1 MGISYPDKT
10 NVQGFGKSQTF
21 TKTKISDG
29 TYGSSSAPSG
39 RAVIGG
45 GFNPSYDTTIDFLQI
60 GTTGNATDFGDLSIN
75 KGETGCISS
84 FTRAQL
90 VWRKYI
96 SISKCDQHNRL
107 CSLCNTW

>member
-1 MGISYPDKT
+1 MENLRHLQKQNIRRHLSL
-10 NVQGFGKSQTF
+10 VHLQHL
-21 TKTKISDG
+21 
-29 TYGSSSAPSG
+29 SG

-45 GFNPSYDTTIDFLQI
+45 GFNTSYDTTIDFLQI

-84 FTRAQL
+84 LLNSL

-96 SISKCDQHNRL
+96 NIYKCDQHNRL